1 MSKKNLFFVGLLLL
15 FAVGFVAC
23 SNDSTEDVANE
34 QPKQTG
40 EFADIPLTAQQKKQ
54 VPALND
60 FALNLTQQM
69 ALENKSFVVSPLSVA
84 FLLGMLDEGAEG
96 ETQAEIARTLGL
108 GNASREEVNE
118 LMAALLGYTGTA
130 DDQVTVAYANNVT
143 LNAKYNYQLTE
154 TFGNAMKKYYDASIM
169 SYDFSKPEALSAINA
184 WSNEHSKGLIPSII
198 DELDEN
204 AVMCLLNAVYFKG
217 CWVNPFDKSNTC
229 GAPFKKG
236 DGLWTEIK
244 MMKAETQASYYEGEG
259 FKALNLPI
267 GDGTFSMTLLLPAER
282 KRVYGMLEELEGKD
296 LQQMSFEEHKVKMTI
311 PIFKTTAETDLIP
324 LLSSMGIKKVFND
337 VESQLIRIVKDSQ
350 IPLFVGLMKQ
360 KAQLGIN
367 EEGTE
372 GSAVTFAEIYATS
385 DHSEQPQPEY
395 IFNAN
400 RPFVY
405 FISDKGS
412 GAILFMGM
420 FAGE

>member
-1 MSKKNLFFVGLLLL
+1 MKKVLVFLGMTVVIAFT
-15 FAVGFVAC
+15 AC
-23 SNDSTEDVANE
+23 SNDNSEEGANE
-34 QPKQTG
+34 QPEQTG

-54 VPALND
+54 VPVLND
-60 FALNLTQQM
+60 FALKLARQM
-69 ALENKSFVVSPLSVA
+69 AVENKSFVVSPLSVA

-108 GNASREEVNE
+108 GDASREEVNA

-143 LNAKYNYQLTE
+143 LNAKFNYQMSE
-154 TFGNAMKKYYDASIM
+154 TFANAMKKYYDASTM

-184 WSNEHSKGLIPSII
+184 WSNEHSKGLIPSIVN
-198 DELDEN
+198 ELDES

-217 CWVNPFDKSNTC
+217 CWVNPFDKSNTS

-236 DGLWTEIK
+236 DGLWTDIK

-360 KAQLGIN
+360 NTQLGIN

-372 GSAVTFAEIYATS
+372 GSAVTLAEAFVTEDRS
-385 DHSEQPQPEY
+385 GELPPQSEY

-400 RPFVY
+400 RPFAY